1 MEDDSP
7 KCLLTKLAN
16 LLAETAPLSEESR
29 PVHGS
34 DYTEQ
39 YDEVKKVSYKYLAT
53 WLSGMAR
60 IAS

>member
-1 MEDDSP
+1 MDSEEPESASP

-16 LLAETAPLSEESR
+16 LLAETTPLSEEPR

-39 YDEVKKVSYKYLAT
+39 YDEVKKVNIIYK
-53 WLSGMAR
+53 
-60 IAS
+60 INK

>member
-1 MEDDSP
+1 MEEPES

-16 LLAETAPLSEESR
+16 LLAETAPLSEEPR

-39 YDEVKKVSYKYLAT
+39 YDEVKKVIITYK
-53 WLSGMAR
+53 
-60 IAS
+60 INK